1 MNLFFLSRQG
11 NSFFNSG
18 DVGVNCQL
26 SNVSPQSL
34 LSQDLISDPS
44 WDVYEPDDK
53 GQCGSGGGGT
63 GTGGKYL
70 TKRNAMA
77 FTVSEN
83 HRKSLIEDC
92 ERSELFTF

>member
-1 MNLFFLSRQG
+1 MNRFFLSRQG

-83 HRKSLIEDC
+83 HRKCLILMVEIIFK
-92 ERSELFTF
+92 S

>member
-1 MNLFFLSRQG
+1 MNLYFRQG
-11 NSFFNSG
+11 SSFFNSG
-18 DVGVNCQL
+18 SDVSGVNCQL

-77 FTVSEN
+77 FTVSEK
-83 HRKSLIEDC
+83 HRKKSH
-92 ERSELFTF
+92 